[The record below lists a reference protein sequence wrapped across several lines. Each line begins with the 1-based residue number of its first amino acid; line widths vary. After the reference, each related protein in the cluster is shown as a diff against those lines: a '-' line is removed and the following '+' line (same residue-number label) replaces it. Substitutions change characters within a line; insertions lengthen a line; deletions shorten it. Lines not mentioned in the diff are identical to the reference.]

1 VKCGDEKPVDVL
13 KISAIPSM
21 PESRSEL
28 LRNGHQPK
36 NSSKKMEMVNDLDVF
51 TTNTTKHKK
60 IIDEKEHKTIHINT
74 DDCDSNGR
82 LSERSSPIEMIQLLT
97 NRLSFPSSIANL
109 NRQLPKTSGVC
120 TQSSSTSG
128 PSRTAVSSQTEKTLT
143 NSFRSTNSKTNHRGF
158 ARSNN
163 HQPPVSSV
171 AVTTFAQ
178 STSTFSDPRMEVKN
192 ITPPEVRLHSTGW
205 DEEIGKNSKGV
216 VAGRVVVA
224 VSSQRGLTSYSMYNN
239 IYNPGS
245 LALAYLERRA
255 LSTVVFQR

>member
-1 VKCGDEKPVDVL
+1 MPFSFLSDNLAPTENRVKCGDEKPVVDVL
-13 KISAIPSM
+13 KISTIPSM

-28 LRNGHQPK
+28 LRNGHQNNRK
-36 NSSKKMEMVNDLDVF
+36 NLSRKMEMVNDALS
-51 TTNTTKHKK
+51 TNTTKHKK
-60 IIDEKEHKTIHINT
+60 NKLHDEQEEESIHIDTT
-74 DDCDSNGR
+74 DDCDSNGK

-143 NSFRSTNSKTNHRGF
+143 NSFHSSNSITSQRAHNYN
-158 ARSNN
+158 NN

-178 STSTFSDPRMEVKN
+178 STSTFSDPRMEVRN
-192 ITPPEVRLHSTGW
+192 ITPPEVRLNSSGW
-205 DEEIGKNSKGV
+205 DEETGKNSISDVHCDKSGLRSQV
-216 VAGRVVVA
+216 IFYI
-224 VSSQRGLTSYSMYNN
+224 VS
-239 IYNPGS
+239 
-245 LALAYLERRA
+245 
-255 LSTVVFQR
+255 